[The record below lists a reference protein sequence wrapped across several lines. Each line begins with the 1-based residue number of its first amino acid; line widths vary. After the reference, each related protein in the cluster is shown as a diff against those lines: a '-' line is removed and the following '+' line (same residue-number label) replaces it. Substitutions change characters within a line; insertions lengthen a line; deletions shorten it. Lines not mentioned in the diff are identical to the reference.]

1 MTKPSGEVGL
11 LFDAPLIPPVCKL
24 QVINKWLACNARSN
38 LVSGAN
44 KTDVQAMSPSTIGK
58 SSSGYSGFKDTE

>member
-1 MTKPSGEVGL
+1 
-11 LFDAPLIPPVCKL
+11 
-24 QVINKWLACNARSN
+24 VINKWLACNARSN